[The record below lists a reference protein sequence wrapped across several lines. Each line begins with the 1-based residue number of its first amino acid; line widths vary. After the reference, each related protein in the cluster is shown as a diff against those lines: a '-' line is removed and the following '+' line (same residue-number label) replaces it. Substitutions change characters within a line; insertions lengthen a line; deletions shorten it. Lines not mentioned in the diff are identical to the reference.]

1 MDSNLTDGE
10 FGGKWSKHPRLP
22 LIGLMKMKTFSRRT
36 FIQQGFALAAG
47 VPLVSICG
55 RTPLLAA
62 EAAARPGQTALRPP
76 RSTARV
82 AIAPCRSYGPEVRPA
97 LEKCFDLLGG
107 LGSLVKN
114 QTVTVKLNLTGNS
127 LKPFLGRPMGETYTT
142 HYATAMALGSLLFAA
157 GARRV
162 RLVEST
168 QSKAGLESTLA
179 EAGWDVPALAALG
192 KLEFE
197 NTRNLGQGKKYS
209 HLRVPAGGLMF
220 SSFDLNH
227 AYEDTDV
234 MVSLAKLK
242 NHLAAGVTLSM
253 KNLFG
258 LPPNSLYGAEA
269 GNENATAPRFPMHDP
284 KGYESVKMPG
294 LKENGIST
302 DPSWRVPRITVDVCA
317 ARPIHLAIIDGITAM
332 SGGEGPWS
340 GEARLK
346 VTTPGVLIAGL
357 NPVATDAVGT
367 AVMGYA
373 NPRAARGVKPFQDCD
388 NHLLLAEQAG
398 LGTADLAQID
408 LRGLPIEKA
417 RYPYG

>member
-1 MDSNLTDGE
+1 LTV
-10 FGGKWSKHPRLP
+10 GKLGAEWSERPTPHVH
-22 LIGLMKMKTFSRRT
+22 GLMKTEPLSRRT
-36 FIQQGFALAAG
+36 FIRHGLTLVAGGPLAFACARHG
-47 VPLVSICG
+47 
-55 RTPLLAA
+55 LLAA
-62 EAAARPGQTALRPP
+62 ETASGPGSAVP
-76 RSTARV
+76 RSRHASAKV
-82 AIAPCRSYGPEVRPA
+82 AIVACRSYGPEVRPA
-97 LEKCFDLLGG
+97 LESCFDLLGG
-107 LGSLVKN
+107 IGSLVKN
-114 QTVTVKLNLTGNS
+114 KTVTVKLNLTGTS
-127 LKPFLGRPMGETYTT
+127 SKPLLGRPIGETYTT
-142 HYATAMALGSLLFAA
+142 HYATALALGSVLFAA

-168 QSKAGLESTLA
+168 QSRNGLESTLTD
-179 EAGWDVPALAALG
+179 AGWDVPALAALG

-197 NTRNLGQGKKYS
+197 NTRNLGQGTKYS
-209 HLRVPAGGLMF
+209 HLRVPGGGYMF
-220 SSFDLNH
+220 SAFDLNH

-234 MVSLAKLK
+234 LVSLAKLK
-242 NHLAAGVTLSM
+242 NHLTAGVTLSM

-258 LPPNSLYGAEA
+258 LPPNSLYGSDA
-269 GNENATAPRFPMHDP
+269 GKETATGPRFPLHDP
-284 KGYESVKMPG
+284 KGYEHMIPPG
-294 LKENGIST
+294 LKAGAMSA

-340 GEARLK
+340 GEQRLK
-346 VTTPGVLIAGL
+346 ITTPGLLIAGL

-373 NPRAARGVKPFQDCD
+373 NPRATRGVKPFQDCD

-408 LRGLPIEKA
+408 LRGMPIEKA